1 MSTSMELTDRPN
13 LALVRDR
20 GQRQRLEGGGVENL
34 RCEFQLS
41 VCDFL
46 FFFHYWHVRRIE
58 EAREKKKKKEDTAW
72 TPESGE
78 LYQFWCPTHVGHQHV
93 AKIGMS
99 VQPRA
104 QYPCSILIYLNRS

>member
-1 MSTSMELTDRPN
+1 MSFNFQSVIFFSFFTIGMSD
-13 LALVRDR
+13 VSKKR
-20 GQRQRLEGGGVENL
+20 G
-34 RCEFQLS
+34 
-41 VCDFL
+41 
-46 FFFHYWHVRRIE
+46 
-58 EAREKKKKKEDTAW
+58 KKKKKEEDTAW
-72 TPESGE
+72 TPESSE

>member
-1 MSTSMELTDRPN
+1 MSFNFQSVIFFSFFTIGMSD
-13 LALVRDR
+13 VSKKR
-20 GQRQRLEGGGVENL
+20 G
-34 RCEFQLS
+34 
-41 VCDFL
+41 
-46 FFFHYWHVRRIE
+46 
-58 EAREKKKKKEDTAW
+58 KKKKKEDTAW
-72 TPESGE
+72 TPKSGE